1 MKTRT
6 ILLSLALSLCLV
18 ATVGITVSCE
28 KSGPEDE
35 PMVGEEVE
43 EEVEPRIIPDP
54 GLSANEY
61 EITSDGTTISGT
73 SSGYSFRIAAG
84 ELTLSNFKCYLS
96 GTNQHFDIPSSCNLT
111 LVGGS
116 SITAYNGASIRIS
129 DVKLSGRGT
138 ITIIRNNKDFSIL
151 KSHISAAEGYTVKVS
166 DVKDEG
172 GGYYSCK
179 WTVVEV
185 N

>member
-1 MKTRT
+1 MKTKVS
-6 ILLSLALSLCLV
+6 LLTLAFSLCLV
-18 ATVGITVSCE
+18 ATVGISVSCE
-28 KSGPEDE
+28 KSGLEDE
-35 PMVGEEVE
+35 PMVGGEVK
-43 EEVEPRIIPDP
+43 PTIIPTP
-54 GLSANEY
+54 TLYGNEFN
-61 EITSDGTTISGT
+61 IKSDGTTISGD
-73 SSGYSFRIAAG
+73 SSGYSFRIVAG

>member
-1 MKTRT
+1 MKTR
-6 ILLSLALSLCLV
+6 ISLLSLAFSLCL
-18 ATVGITVSCE
+18 ASTIAITVSCE

-35 PMVGEEVE
+35 PMVGGEVA
-43 EEVEPRIIPDP
+43 PTIIPMP
-54 GLSANEY
+54 TLYGNEFN
-61 EITSDGTTISGT
+61 IKSDGTTISGT

-84 ELTLSNFKCYLS
+84 ELTLKNFKCYLD
-96 GTNQHFDIPSSCNLT
+96 GIKQYFDILSSCNLT

-166 DVKDEG
+166 DVKDDG
-172 GGYYSCK
+172 KGYYSCK